1 MTKNSE
7 HLPNKRIKCPPS
19 RHVHFH
25 HHGNCFASNK
35 NLYNILQKKKNKHL
49 IKNSSFIQ

>member
-7 HLPNKRIKCPPS
+7 HLPNKRIIRPPS
-19 RHVHFH
+19 RDVHFH

-35 NLYNILQKKKNKHL
+35 NLYNILQKKKKHL
-49 IKNSSFIQ
+49 LKNSSFIQ